1 MNIEGSIVW
10 RIDVISEHHS
20 NAKSFVSHGFQSFVE
35 IHNLMAM
42 MHD

>member
-1 MNIEGSIVW
+1 MSYQSI
-10 RIDVISEHHS
+10 IAH
-20 NAKSFVSHGFQSFVE
+20 AKSFVSHGFQSFVE